1 MSITKQSMSNL
12 NNDQKQASDE
22 VKQEPKNEIGAD
34 GIFKLDQVKVMNI
47 FKDIIKG
54 DNPSM

>member
-1 MSITKQSMSNL
+1 MSNL

-22 VKQEPKNEIGAD
+22 VKQEPKNEIGAA
-34 GIFKLDQVKVMNI
+34 GICKLDQVKVMNI

>member
-1 MSITKQSMSNL
+1 MSNL
-12 NNDQKQASDE
+12 NNDQTQANDE

-54 DNPSM
+54 DNPLM